1 MRRNPL
7 LVLKDQVQQQL
18 DQAAG
23 HDLQVYL
30 TNLHRIVMETE
41 QTYGVKFRY
50 LSPEAASDP
59 GEIQAQAQ

>member
-1 MRRNPL
+1 MLRSPL
-7 LVLKDQVQQQL
+7 LAMKDQVQQQL

-41 QTYGVKFRY
+41 QTYGIKFRY
-50 LSPEAASDP
+50 LSPEDAPDP
-59 GEIQAQAQ
+59 GEIQAQA